1 MVSPFTLPL
10 GVNSRVLLAEDNPI
24 NQKVTKLQLTKLGLV
39 VDVVANG
46 REAVEAAACRHYDII
61 FMDCEMPELDGYAA
75 TRELRQREAAGP
87 HSKVIAMTAHTLPDE
102 LEKCLM
108 AGMDTYICK
117 PVTREVLEAILTEL
131 FPADS
136 PTVGEAPAEGD
147 LPEPL
152 QVFVA
157 AEPPPADHSEA
168 AVQAVSVVQ
177 ADADRLD
184 HPSSAMLP
192 RLQPK
197 PKAP

>member
-1 MVSPFTLPL
+1 MVSQFTLPS

-24 NQKVTKLQLTKLGLV
+24 NQKVAKLQLTKLGLV

-75 TRELRQREAAGP
+75 TRELRQREAAGL

-108 AGMDTYICK
+108 AGMDSYICK
-117 PVTREVLEAILTEL
+117 PITQQVLETTLTKL
-131 FPADS
+131 FPTGS
-136 PTVGEAPAEGD
+136 PTVGEAPAKGG

-152 QVFVA
+152 QVFAA
-157 AEPPPADHSEA
+157 AESPSAEYAEA
-168 AVQAVSVVQ
+168 AAQTVSVVKRTPI
-177 ADADRLD
+177 D
-184 HPSSAMLP
+184 
-192 RLQPK
+192 
-197 PKAP
+197 